1 MTSPCIKIDVFSDL
15 ACPWCYIGKRRLDKA
30 IQAFSSR
37 ATFALHWHPYMID
50 TATNPKGEDYT
61 AYNVQRWGGDGWTAQ
76 LRRSGKPDGAL
87 FASWKTWPNTLH
99 AHRLAEHAQRT
110 GKGCQ
115 AQDKLFERIYELG
128 GNVSDKSILLQ
139 VANDLQLDDAD
150 AFLQSD
156 AGLEEVIAA
165 DADAKQR
172 NVRSVP
178 FFLIGAENLNN
189 RHALSGAQQ
198 TDAYLAVFAKAAA
211 EARAQA
217 H

>member
-1 MTSPCIKIDVFSDL
+1 MLFKSLQELVMQEIDVT
-15 ACPWCYIGKRRLDKA
+15 IHHVRLQLLQPLIAKA
-30 IQAFSSR
+30 VC
-37 ATFALHWHPYMID
+37 W
-50 TATNPKGEDYT
+50 
-61 AYNVQRWGGDGWTAQ
+61 
-76 LRRSGKPDGAL
+76 
-87 FASWKTWPNTLH
+87 
-99 AHRLAEHAQRT
+99 
-110 GKGCQ
+110 
-115 AQDKLFERIYELG
+115 
-128 GNVSDKSILLQ
+128 Q